1 MLPSPYYLNLPQ
13 LPSGGNML
21 PRSEYVDPTI
31 ANSPLHHLLTDNSPS
46 ASPSPYFYANFPN
59 INPLMSA
66 MPNNI
71 WSYPWSFLQ
80 NSHRPEKPPFSYIAL
95 IAMAISSAPNQR
107 LTLSGIYKF
116 IMEKFPYYREN
127 KQGWQNSIRHNLSL
141 NDCFVKVPR
150 DKNTI
155 EDNDTAGKGSYWML
169 DASANDMFEQGNY
182 RRRRTRRQRQC
193 LKTGTLL
200 GESLKASEQ
209 SGLNDQPMNDMSS
222 NMDTMFN
229 LNTNN
234 LCLNYSDRI
243 TEMHRQYLASI
254 APFNILFG
262 NSTLTASTSINNSNQ
277 PTSPSSPDSQCN
289 EDSNNINSIFN
300 QKTPTS
306 TSQPPSSNG
315 SSSTSYADIE
325 YLDFSVDNLSNS
337 SCCSSDRMLTQ
348 SPSAFKPTCS
358 TTHGRIKE
366 EISCSTDLVASVG
379 SNNKSPT
386 AFSIENII
394 RKD

>member
-1 MLPSPYYLNLPQ
+1 MLPSPYYLNLGQ
-13 LPSGGNML
+13 LPSGSNML
-21 PRSEYVDPTI
+21 PRSDFIETSI
-31 ANSPLHHLLTDNSPS
+31 GSSPLPAILTDHSPS
-46 ASPSPYFYANFPN
+46 ASPSPYFYANIPN
-59 INPLMSA
+59 IHPLMT
-66 MPNNI
+66 MHNNM

-200 GESLKASEQ
+200 GESLKVSEQ
-209 SGLNDQPMNDMSS
+209 QAALNDQSMAEIPS
-222 NMDTMFN
+222 NIDAMFN
-229 LNTNN
+229 INSNN

-262 NSTLTASTSINNSNQ
+262 NSSLASSATNPTASSS
-277 PTSPSSPDSQCN
+277 PTSQSN
-289 EDSNNINSIFN
+289 EESNNASLLYN
-300 QKTPTS
+300 QNVPTPGA
-306 TSQPPSSNG
+306 PPSLNG
-315 SSSTSYADIE
+315 SSTSYADIE
-325 YLDFSVDNLSNS
+325 YLDFSVDTLSNS
-337 SCCSSDRMLTQ
+337 SCSTDRMLTQ
-348 SPSAFKPTCS
+348 SPSAFTPTCS
-358 TTHGRIKE
+358 TTKRANVIKVE
-366 EISCSTDLVASVG
+366 KSCSPDISTTG
-379 SNNKSPT
+379 NNKNPT

>member
-1 MLPSPYYLNLPQ
+1 MLPSPYYLNLPP
-13 LPSGGNML
+13 LASSSASLL
-21 PRSEYVDPTI
+21 PRTDYLDSSLGSALPALLADS
-31 ANSPLHHLLTDNSPS
+31 NSSPS
-46 ASPSPYFYANFPN
+46 ASPSPYFYSNMH
-59 INPLMSA
+59 PLMA
-66 MPNNI
+66 MQSNM

-116 IMEKFPYYREN
+116 IMDKFPYYREN

-155 EDNDTAGKGSYWML
+155 EDNDSAGKGSYWML

-200 GESLKASEQ
+200 GESFKASEQ
-209 SGLNDQPMNDMSS
+209 QGSFGDQSMTESGA
-222 NMDTMFN
+222 NMDSMFN
-229 LNTNN
+229 INSTN

-262 NSTLTASTSINNSNQ
+262 NPAMASNSNNSPSQQMTDDFTN
-277 PTSPSSPDSQCN
+277 PNYASSSRTSSAPAAPSL
-289 EDSNNINSIFN
+289 
-300 QKTPTS
+300 
-306 TSQPPSSNG
+306 NG
-315 SSSTSYADIE
+315 STNSFADVE
-325 YLDFSVDNLSNS
+325 SLDFSGDTLSNS
-337 SCCSSDRMLTQ
+337 SCSSDRMLTQ
-348 SPSAFKPTCS
+348 SPSAFTPTGPS
-358 TTHGRIKE
+358 AKVLLKKE
-366 EISCSTDLVASVG
+366 KCPTPDTG
-379 SNNKSPT
+379 SSIPNKSPM

-394 RKD
+394 KKD